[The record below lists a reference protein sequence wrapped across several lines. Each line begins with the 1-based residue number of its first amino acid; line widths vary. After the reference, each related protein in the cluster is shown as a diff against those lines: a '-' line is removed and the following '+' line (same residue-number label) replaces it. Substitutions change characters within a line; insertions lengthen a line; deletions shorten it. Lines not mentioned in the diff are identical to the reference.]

1 MDSLQQS
8 FSFLRQAPEDLLSIL
23 QQHGIKRT
31 LPPLSRLYW
40 EGDNCSHIAFVV
52 RGEIRVFKTSPS
64 GREITLYELV
74 AGETCILNASC
85 ILSKMRYPADAIT
98 LTTVEAVLLPAEI
111 FQQLIDDYSIVR
123 NYVFQLL
130 SQRLVEVFSLLQDIV
145 FGKLDQR
152 LLDYLVEKAEN
163 NTLQITHKAIAQ
175 DLGSSREVISR
186 LLKDME
192 QKGLLRISR
201 KKITL
206 IEPPEIPS
214 TIA

>member
-1 MDSLQQS
+1 MHPLQQS
-8 FSFLRQAPEDLLSIL
+8 FSFLRQAPDDLIATLE
-23 QQHGIKRT
+23 QHGIRRT
-31 LPPLSRLYW
+31 LAPDTRIYW
-40 EGDNCSHIAFVV
+40 EGDSCSHIAFVI

-85 ILSKMRYPADAIT
+85 ILSQMHYPADAIT
-98 LTTVEAVLLPAEI
+98 LTTVEALLIPAAV
-111 FQQLIDDYSIVR
+111 FQQLIDEYSIVR
-123 NYVFQLL
+123 NYVFQLI
-130 SQRLVEVFSLLQDIV
+130 SQRLVGVFSLLQDIV

-152 LLDYLVEKAEN
+152 LLDYLIEKAED
-163 NTLQITHKAIAQ
+163 NTIQLTHKAIAQ

-192 QKGLLRISR
+192 QRGLLRIER

-206 IEPPEIPS
+206 VEVH
-214 TIA
+214 